1 MALTEKEKKRK
12 KKSRLL
18 RGGHQGADKEIEE
31 HGENLHSKPEELFME
46 TVTQVDLE
54 HPRKI

>member
-18 RGGHQGADKEIEE
+18 RGRHQGADEEIEE
-31 HGENLHSKPEELFME
+31 HGENLHSKPEEE